1 MEHGELKPILESI
14 IFVSPSPVKL
24 ETLVEILPESNRE
37 MILEGLHRIEEEY
50 EATSRGVELVE
61 VAGGYQFR
69 TKPVWAEWVARLK
82 KAKTVKFSQSALE
95 TLAIIAYRQ
104 PVIRPQIEEI
114 RGVDCGW
121 VLRSLMEK
129 GLVKILGR
137 KDLPGR
143 PIIYGTTKGFLELFN
158 LNSLADLPS
167 LKEIQPPGVL
177 EELPILQ
184 GVLEEVP
191 IPQVLEPL
199 PAPRILEDVS
209 DSQTLEEVPAP
220 GPSEEVL
227 EDDAQAADRVE
238 GEEETKAVTASR
250 LRPGTEVK
258 TEVAGEEDACTADIT
273 ASPLAPSLVRA

>member
-50 EATSRGVELVE
+50 EDTSRGVELVE

-167 LKEIQPPGVL
+167 LKEIQPPGL
-177 EELPILQ
+177 
-184 GVLEEVP
+184 LEEVP
-191 IPQVLEPL
+191 
-199 PAPRILEDVS
+199 A
-209 DSQTLEEVPAP
+209 SQTLEEVPAP
-220 GPSEEVL
+220 GLSEEVL
-227 EDDAQAADRVE
+227 KDEAQTADRVE
-238 GEEETKAVTASR
+238 GEEETKAMTASR
-250 LRPGTEVK
+250 LQPGTEVK
-258 TEVAGEEDACTADIT
+258 TEVAGEEDACKAGIT
-273 ASPLAPSLVRA
+273 ALPLAPSPVRA

>member
-50 EATSRGVELVE
+50 EDTSRGVELVE

-167 LKEIQPPGVL
+167 LKEIQPSGVL
-177 EELPILQ
+177 ES
-184 GVLEEVP
+184 V
-191 IPQVLEPL
+191 
-199 PAPRILEDVS
+199 PAPQLLEDVS

-238 GEEETKAVTASR
+238 GEEKTKAVTASR

-258 TEVAGEEDACTADIT
+258 TEVAGEEDACKAGIT
-273 ASPLAPSLVRA
+273 APPLAPSLVRA

>member
-167 LKEIQPPGVL
+167 LKEIQPSGVL
-177 EELPILQ
+177 ES
-184 GVLEEVP
+184 V
-191 IPQVLEPL
+191 
-199 PAPRILEDVS
+199 PAPQLLEDVS